1 MPETGLIVSDVED
14 VCVVEFQEHT
24 LLNAATVDR
33 LGGQLN
39 ALVDRHGAR
48 KLVLDFSAVK
58 FLSSQMLGALLA
70 LNKKCRADGGEVL
83 LCGMGAEVGRVFR
96 IMKLHKTL
104 RVVRDTAAALKHF
117 GVRQD
122 APERTRPQGQE

>member
-33 LGGQLN
+33 LAGQLN
-39 ALVDRHGAR
+39 ALVDRHGVR
-48 KLVLDFSAVK
+48 KLVVDLAAVR

-70 LNKKCRADGGEVL
+70 LDKKLRSAGGEMV
-83 LCGMGAEVGRVFR
+83 LCGMAAEVGRVFR
-96 IMKLHKTL
+96 IMNLHKTL
-104 RVVRDTAAALKHF
+104 RVVRDTAAALKRL
-117 GVRQD
+117 GVRPD
-122 APERTRPQGQE
+122 APEQTRPQGEG